1 MKRSKTTAL
10 LLMSTVP
17 LLLTAC
23 SQEPEVQV
31 SEGLYTS
38 VEACSEATGDPSAC
52 RTAFAEA
59 QKASADSAP
68 QYASKEERAKEYEA
82 DQCVEQRT
90 TAGTS
95 FIGPMMMGFF
105 MGQMLNGGSRG
116 LAPGQ
121 APQAPQ
127 SAPAYQDKSKAWAK
141 APPAGTGGLNTASRI
156 GAGKAALQPTGL
168 QPNSAPT
175 VSRGGFGSTARSRS
189 ASSSVGG

>member
-23 SQEPEVQV
+23 SSEPEVQV

-52 RTAFAEA
+52 RTAFADA

-68 QYASKEERAKEYEA
+68 QYASREECAKEYDA
-82 DQCVEQRT
+82 DKCVEQRT

-116 LAPGQ
+116 LAP
-121 APQAPQ
+121 QAPQ
-127 SAPAYQDKSKAWAK
+127 SAPAYQDKSKGWAK

-156 GAGKAALQPTGL
+156 GTGKAALQPTGMT
-168 QPNSAPT
+168 PNSAPT

-189 ASSSVGG
+189 SSSSVGG